1 MTIRVIGAGLGRTGT
16 TSLKVALEQLGFG
29 PCYHMTEAIQHP
41 SHAKVWRKAWRGEAV
56 QWPTFLQKYG
66 SAVDFPACS
75 FYPELMDAYPDAKVI
90 LTVRDPE
97 RWYDSAYQTIYLLLQ
112 AMPRWMRWLPW
123 AGDIYRMTEEVVW
136 QGSFEGRF
144 ENRARAIHLF
154 ERWNAEVQETVPAE
168 RLLVFDVKQGWQ
180 PLCAFLGVPI
190 PPGPFPHKNDRQ
202 RMVRARQFLHLVRR
216 GLTAATVI
224 SVALGIL
231 GSMRNGDRPSP
242 RGK

>member
-56 QWPTFLQKYG
+56 HWPTLLGKYG

-75 FYPELMDAYPDAKVI
+75 FYPELMAAYPDAKVI

-97 RWYDSAYQTIYLLLQ
+97 RWYESAYQTIYLLIQ
-112 AMPRWMRWLPW
+112 AMPHWVRWLPW
-123 AGDIYRMTEEVVW
+123 AGDVYRMTEEVVW

-154 ERWNAEVQETVPAE
+154 TRWNAEVQTTVPAE
-168 RLLVFDVKQGWQ
+168 RLLVFDVKQGWE
-180 PLCAFLGVPI
+180 PLCKFLGVAV
-190 PPGPFPHKNDRQ
+190 PPGPFPHKNDRK
-202 RMVRARQFLHLVRR
+202 RMIRARQLLHVVRR
-216 GLTAATVI
+216 GLTPVTVI
-224 SVALGIL
+224 SVALAIWVIR
-231 GSMRNGDRPSP
+231 RNRFKPSA